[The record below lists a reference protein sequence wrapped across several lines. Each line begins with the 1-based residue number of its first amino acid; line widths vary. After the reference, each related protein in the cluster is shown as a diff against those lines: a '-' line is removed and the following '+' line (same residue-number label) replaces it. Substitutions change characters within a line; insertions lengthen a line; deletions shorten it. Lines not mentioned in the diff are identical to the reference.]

1 MFAVMLAILLT
12 LLACSPVSGVAI
24 DSADDTAADTAE
36 EVKLTLQDVPGLD
49 TVHDLHV
56 WTLDGRT
63 VVLSAHLVAAPGAN
77 AASVRRAVEARLIA
91 RYGAVHSTLQL
102 EGGDDACAAPY
113 CPLTSGRRS

>member
-1 MFAVMLAILLT
+1 MTPQARTRIRT
-12 LLACSPVSGVAI
+12 WHLLAEASAVLLQFAPPGVS
-24 DSADDTAADTAE
+24 AE

-77 AASVRRAVEARLIA
+77 AANVRRAVEARLIA

-102 EGGDDACAAPY
+102 EGGDDACAAPH
-113 CPLTSGRRS
+113 CPLTTSRRT